1 MDDESPPAKAEEG
14 QGANKQDQSPIKEPS
29 QVEDP
34 NGATFVVPMEGRK
47 EPLIFHRVARKS
59 SSTLETIVTDGE
71 PDFTN

>member
-1 MDDESPPAKAEEG
+1 MPLPAL
-14 QGANKQDQSPIKEPS
+14 QEPS